1 MFPKAEKHRSLLGT
15 LSQNPNAE
23 PKASLLRSHHPQAPA
38 CVAGGSRAHRGWGQH
53 VLPCCPAM
61 LPGFLLTGSP
71 SASTQGRAGGSSEI
85 SVYLQITLPPPF
97 ENSLLYAYFCI
108 ASYLPGRASALFAVR
123 NPMYN
128 QTFNGFFCCCFF
140 ILFLIEGK
148 APIGTTT
155 AV

>member
-85 SVYLQITLPPPF
+85 SVYLQITLPPPLKTACF
-97 ENSLLYAYFCI
+97 TPTSVLLRIFLVGHLRSLLSAIQCTTRPLMVFFVVVFLFYF
-108 ASYLPGRASALFAVR
+108 
-123 NPMYN
+123 
-128 QTFNGFFCCCFF
+128 
-140 ILFLIEGK
+140 
-148 APIGTTT
+148 
-155 AV
+155 